1 MGIVL
6 VSFRAAIAAGVVTTM
21 MASTFSLSSK
31 FLQAL
36 GVRFSISALNDEVL
50 SLKVAELP
58 EA

>member
-1 MGIVL
+1 
-6 VSFRAAIAAGVVTTM
+6 

-31 FLQAL
+31 FFQAL
-36 GVRFSISALNDEVL
+36 GVPFSISALNDEVL